1 MGYLGCPVIP
11 SVAPLSLS
19 GGIRTAH
26 DGMIE
31 SHSFQRRGQRRQQSW
46 PMINRARP
54 GRQQNFKKPKT
65 VQANGWTTLYQCAS
79 PIRERKRDFSL
90 RVGVI
95 TRRDWMMT
103 IWRGPWSVVADS
115 PRTPEDERK
124 NTGGIAQGKEK
135 KKILSSGTSTV
146 DLSRW

>member
-1 MGYLGCPVIP
+1 
-11 SVAPLSLS
+11 
-19 GGIRTAH
+19 
-26 DGMIE
+26 
-31 SHSFQRRGQRRQQSW
+31 
-46 PMINRARP
+46 MINRARP

-65 VQANGWTTLYQCAS
+65 VQANGWATLYQCAS

-124 NTGGIAQGKEK
+124 KIRVESRKGK
-135 KKILSSGTSTV
+135 KKK
-146 DLSRW
+146 RF